1 MRNRQIPAVVFFCCF
16 LACFAKSQD
25 LQMQVPPPQGA
36 VVGQQY
42 AMPVTVT
49 GGIMP
54 YTWQVVGGELPPG
67 LRLQPHKGSVVGTP
81 TTAGTYHF
89 TVDVVD
95 SSIPKLHLQRD
106 FNIQVIDGLT
116 VDWQDAPAAQGNKI
130 SGSAIVTNQTGEE
143 FVLTVV
149 VVAVNEIGRATA
161 LGYQHFRI
169 AGGNTTQVIPF
180 GTGITPGIGTYYV
193 RVDAVAHRPGKKHF
207 FRASKQTSPDIKL
220 AQF

>member
-1 MRNRQIPAVVFFCCF
+1 V
-16 LACFAKSQD
+16 
-25 LQMQVPPPQGA
+25 
-36 VVGQQY
+36 
-42 AMPVTVT
+42 
-49 GGIMP
+49 
-54 YTWQVVGGELPPG
+54 
-67 LRLQPHKGSVVGTP
+67 
-81 TTAGTYHF
+81 
-89 TVDVVD
+89 
-95 SSIPKLHLQRD
+95 QRD

-193 RVDAVAHRPGKKHF
+193 RVDAVAHRPGKKHI